1 MNDSMGDAGTIEQQ
15 HDDVPGGTTDADLDL
30 IAAEL
35 DAVVAAL
42 DRLDDGTYWTD
53 ENTGRPI
60 DDALL
65 AEDPTRRHAD

>member
-1 MNDSMGDAGTIEQQ
+1 MGDAETIGQP
-15 HDDVPGGTTDADLDL
+15 HDDTSGVDLDV

-35 DAVVAAL
+35 DAVAAAL

-53 ENTGRPI
+53 ENTGQTI

-65 AEDPTRRHAD
+65 ATDPTRRHAD

>member
-1 MNDSMGDAGTIEQQ
+1 MNDSTGDAETMEQQ
-15 HDDVPGGTTDADLDL
+15 LADAPGGPTDADLDQ
-30 IAAEL
+30 IAADL
-35 DAVVAAL
+35 DAVAAAL

>member
-1 MNDSMGDAGTIEQQ
+1 MNDPMGDAETIEYE
-15 HDDVPGGTTDADLDL
+15 DAVPSDATSDVDLDL

-35 DAVVAAL
+35 DAVAAAL

>member
-1 MNDSMGDAGTIEQQ
+1 MGDAETIEHQ
-15 HDDVPGGTTDADLDL
+15 DEGAPDGAGDVDLDL

-35 DAVVAAL
+35 DAVAAAL

-53 ENTGRPI
+53 ENTGQPI

>member
-1 MNDSMGDAGTIEQQ
+1 MNDSMGDAGTIEPQ
-15 HDDVPGGTTDADLDL
+15 HYDVPWGKTDADLDL

>member
-1 MNDSMGDAGTIEQQ
+1 MNDSMGDAETIEQQ
-15 HDDVPGGTTDADLDL
+15 HADAPGGPADADLDL

-35 DAVVAAL
+35 DAVAAAL
-42 DRLDDGTYWTD
+42 DRLDDGSYWTD